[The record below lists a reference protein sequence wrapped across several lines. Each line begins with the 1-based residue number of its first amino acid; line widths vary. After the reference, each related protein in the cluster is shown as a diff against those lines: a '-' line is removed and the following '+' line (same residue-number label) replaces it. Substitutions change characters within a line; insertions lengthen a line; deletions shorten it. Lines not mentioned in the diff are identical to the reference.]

1 MSDTTQ
7 DAGNAIVDSAKEAA
21 GEKSFLDQARAAV
34 GSAVDSTIE
43 AVGSAFESTVEAA
56 KENPVA
62 AAAIATGAAAA
73 VAGAAFGISKLL
85 EDDKA

>member
-1 MSDTTQ
+1 MSTTTQ
-7 DAGNAIVDSAKEAA
+7 TDAIVDSAKSAA
-21 GEKSFLDQARAAV
+21 GDKSFFEQAREAV
-34 GSAVDSTIE
+34 GSAVDTTLE
-43 AVGSAFESTVEAA
+43 AVGSAVESTIVAA

-85 EDDKA
+85 DDGKD

>member
-1 MSDTTQ
+1 MSDIKQ
-7 DAGNAIVDSAKEAA
+7 DTATAVVDSVKKAA
-21 GEKSFLDQARAAV
+21 GEKSFFDQAR
-34 GSAVDSTIE
+34 E
-43 AVGSAFESTVEAA
+43 AVGSAFDSTVEAVGSAVESTIEAA

-85 EDDKA
+85 DDDKD